1 MYRFFKRA
9 FCIIASTLGII
20 VTSPVWLIAVVGIKI
35 SDPGPVFYMA
45 NRIGK
50 NNREFRM
57 FKFRSMR
64 VDRDANEQSFK
75 ADTNRIF
82 PFGAFLRASKI
93 DELPQLLNC
102 FIGDMAIIGPRP
114 ASKDQVSIV
123 RAGRYSVVSIV
134 TPGLSG
140 PSALYDYIYGDT
152 IEDAAEY
159 EKLVLPT
166 RLELDRFY
174 VSRMSA
180 AYDIKMIWWTVLC
193 ILCSISHVESK
204 TTKRILEELKGY
216 VAEENR
222 KIEEYLVNT
231 GSSKGINY

>member
-1 MYRFFKRA
+1 MMVYKLFKRA
-9 FCIIASTLGII
+9 FCIIASLLGII
-20 VTSPVWLIAVVGIKI
+20 VTSPLWLIAVVGIKV

-45 NRIGK
+45 KRIGK

-64 VDRDANEQSFK
+64 VDRDADESSFK
-75 ADTNRIF
+75 ADTNRVF

-102 FIGDMAIIGPRP
+102 FLGDMAIIGPRP
-114 ASKDQVSIV
+114 ASKDQVTVV
-123 RAGRYSVVSIV
+123 RAGRYSVVSTV

-152 IEDAAEY
+152 IGDEIEY
-159 EKLVLPT
+159 EELVLPT

-174 VSRMSA
+174 VSNISCGF
-180 AYDIKMIWWTVLC
+180 DIKMIWWTVLC
-193 ILCSISHVESK
+193 VLCSFSHSESK
-204 TTKRILEELKGY
+204 TTSRILEELKSF
-216 VAEENR
+216 VAEEAT
-222 KIEEYLVNT
+222 V
-231 GSSKGINY
+231 KG

>member
-9 FCIIASTLGII
+9 FCIIASAIGII
-20 VTSPVWLIAVVGIKI
+20 VTSPIWLFAMVGIKI
-35 SDPGPVFYMA
+35 SDPGPVFYIA
-45 NRIGK
+45 RRIGK
-50 NNREFRM
+50 NNREFKM
-57 FKFRSMR
+57 FKFRTMR
-64 VDRDANEQSFK
+64 VDQDADEQSFK

-102 FIGDMAIIGPRP
+102 LIGDMAIIGPRP

-123 RAGRYSVVSIV
+123 RAGRYSVVSTV

-159 EKLVLPT
+159 KKLVLPT
-166 RLELDRFY
+166 RLELDRYY
-174 VSRMSA
+174 VSWMSA
-180 AYDIKMIWWTVLC
+180 TYDIKMIWWTVLC
-193 ILCSISHVESK
+193 ILCSFSHSESK
-204 TTKRILEELKGY
+204 TTNRILVELKSY
-216 VAEENR
+216 MVEEDW
-222 KIEEYLVNT
+222 KIEEFVVNK
-231 GSSKGINY
+231 GSKGINC